1 MLYKRIFIFLVVLLC
16 AGSILAQPS
25 KAFKHQLNLID
36 SLKVFITKELKLDI
50 PDDFYTKWAKANDSM
65 YLYVYAANPNSIAYA
80 DTAHRS
86 PWYFTDEDSARAKQ
100 KQLIAKGY
108 HTMLY
113 RTAGTSDAALTR
125 KLLSYPDEAIA
136 FIVIHEAVHN
146 HIRNNE
152 KYKGYPYV
160 YEESLCDAVATLG
173 CAALARKGILLE
185 EKSVAIQERVLERC
199 YTLLNKMRVK
209 IDSTDKDARVL
220 QRTDKRINVLTR
232 NGNQFQQ
239 DRLRYE
245 VNNAYFLRVADYTL
259 HYFEMKEKLYSLSV
273 TDVVKEVMRTH
284 LTNK

>member
-1 MLYKRIFIFLVVLLC
+1 MKFLLTIL
-16 AGSILAQPS
+16 SILTIQLTAAQNPYGS
-25 KAFKHQLNLID
+25 KFRHQLDLID

-65 YLYVYAANPNSIAYA
+65 YLYVYAANANRIVHG
-80 DTAHRS
+80 DTSHRS
-86 PWYFTDEDSARAKQ
+86 PWYFTDEDSARTRQ

-108 HTMLY
+108 HTLLY
-113 RTAGTSDAALTR
+113 RTAGTSDAALTP

-160 YEESLCDAVATLG
+160 YEESLCDAVATIG

-185 EKSVAIQERVLERC
+185 EKAVAKQQRVLERC
-199 YTLLNKMRVK
+199 YALLNKKRVK
-209 IDSTDKDARVL
+209 LDSTDNDFRILKRSN
-220 QRTDKRINVLTR
+220 KRIDRLTL

-239 DRLRYE
+239 DRLRYV
-245 VNNAYFLRVADYTL
+245 VNNAYFLRVADYSL
-259 HYFEMKEKLYSLSV
+259 HYFELKEKLYHLSV
-273 TDVVKEVMRTH
+273 TDVVKQVMATH
-284 LTNK
+284 VKAK